1 MLGVRN
7 VSYQFGWNSIW
18 AVSGVVANYAFGGWN
33 QSLGFLALLVVVDY
47 VTGIGAAI
55 KEGRSGKEDAGLNS
69 SKGFWGIC
77 KKALI
82 FVVIA
87 IMHRADLLL
96 GIEGEIGLMLGVTY
110 FYIANEL
117 ISITE
122 NLGRMNFPMPPQIKQ
137 LIAVLKNKS
146 GDSK

>member
-1 MLGVRN
+1 MNG
-7 VSYQFGWNSIW
+7 YQFSFNTLA
-18 AVSGVVANYAFGGWN
+18 AVFGVVANYMFGGW
-33 QSLGFLALLVVVDY
+33 SEALAFLFLLVVVDY
-47 VTGIGAAI
+47 FTGLGAAI
-55 KEGRSGKEDAGLNS
+55 KEGKNGKEDGGLNS

-77 KKALI
+77 KKALL

-122 NLGRMNFPMPPQIKQ
+122 NLGRMNFPMPPQIKR

-146 GDSK
+146 GDNQ